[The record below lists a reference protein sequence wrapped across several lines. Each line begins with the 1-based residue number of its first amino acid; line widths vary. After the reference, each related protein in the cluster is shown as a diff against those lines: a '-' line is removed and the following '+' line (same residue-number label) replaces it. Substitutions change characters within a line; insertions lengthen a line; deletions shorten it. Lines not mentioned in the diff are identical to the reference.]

1 MTIDIEPVYIE
12 YNEGGSQAVTDRA
25 ARMVRWICEHEETIN
40 ATRKGELRFCFA
52 GNSLSVHTVNV
63 DDTI

>member
-1 MTIDIEPVYIE
+1 MTSDPSVCVKYTL
-12 YNEGGSQAVTDRA
+12 EGENWPAYGRA
-25 ARMVRWICEHEETIN
+25 ARMIRWVCEHEETIN